1 MQYTEKQIEQYLL
14 DYLKVNK
21 EGIKN
26 RLRFLLENWKIEDQV
41 ISPDVYY
48 CLEEAKH
55 SFMMGDFVASIIM
68 CAVTIERHLS
78 RLLSLPFHAPADEKA
93 SLEFV
98 GKKIIESAKEKS
110 VIDNDLKKKL
120 LELNKMRNDFVHG
133 IDSEA
138 HKRPQ
143 KKDPIENTFM
153 WTEPTYAKEIEKN
166 AKKAITILFEAMN
179 KLHYSRLSYY

>member
-78 RLLSLPFHAPADEKA
+78 RLL
-93 SLEFV
+93 
-98 GKKIIESAKEKS
+98 
-110 VIDNDLKKKL
+110 
-120 LELNKMRNDFVHG
+120 R
-133 IDSEA
+133 
-138 HKRPQ
+138 
-143 KKDPIENTFM
+143 
-153 WTEPTYAKEIEKN
+153 
-166 AKKAITILFEAMN
+166 
-179 KLHYSRLSYY
+179 